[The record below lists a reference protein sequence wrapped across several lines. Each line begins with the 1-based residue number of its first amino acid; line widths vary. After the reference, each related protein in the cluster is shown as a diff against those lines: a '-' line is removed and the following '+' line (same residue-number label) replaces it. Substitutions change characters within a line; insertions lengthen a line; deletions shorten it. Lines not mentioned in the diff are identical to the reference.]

1 MNAPETKAITTAQ
14 PVKSPTVSQKLSDY
28 VAGFS
33 YDAIP
38 PAVRER
44 AKYLMLD
51 AIGIAYAST
60 HYAFAHHILSGIRSI
75 AGSGTSGLIGMSDKL
90 PLRDAVLMNGA
101 LVHGLDYDDT
111 HVGAIV
117 HPTAS
122 ALPCAMGVAE
132 AIDASGRDLLAAYIL
147 GVETVVRVCGAAK
160 GGFHHFGFHPTGI
173 TAHFSC
179 ALQAGWLYGLNARQ
193 LTMAQGFVGSTAAA
207 SQEFLEEGAWNK
219 RLHPG
224 WAGVAGIT
232 AAHLARNGYVGPSKT
247 YEGRFGLYQSHLQT
261 LKDDVDYAD
270 VTDGL
275 GTRWETSEVAIK
287 PYPICHLIHAC
298 ADAAL
303 VLREK
308 HKLKPEDIESVQALI
323 PEPTIHII
331 AQPEA
336 SKIKPANDYDAK
348 FSVQFVTA
356 ACLVLGRFG
365 LAELEQDTLS
375 NATILDLASR
385 VSYAADPDTTYP
397 KYFSG
402 GVVIKLRN
410 GKTLRHHEPINR
422 GTGERAL
429 TGDEISAKYRD
440 NAAMALPARR
450 IEQVRDAILGVE
462 SLSAREFLA
471 VLGNKG

>member
-14 PVKSPTVSQKLSDY
+14 PVKSPTVSQSLSDY
-28 VAGFS
+28 VAG
-33 YDAIP
+33 YRYEAIP

-75 AGSGTSGLIGMSDKL
+75 AGSGASGLIGLTDKL

-179 ALQAGWLYGLNARQ
+179 ALQAGWLYGRNARQ

-207 SQEFLEEGAWNK
+207 TQEFLEEGAWNK

-224 WAGVAGIT
+224 WASVAGIT
-232 AAHLARNGYVGPSKT
+232 AANLARGGTVGPTKP
-247 YEGRFGLYQSHLQT
+247 YEGRLGLFNTH
-261 LKDDVDYAD
+261 LKDLAKQVDYAAI
-270 VTDGL
+270 TCEL
-275 GTRWETSEVAIK
+275 GATWEIMNVAVK
-287 PYPICHLIHAC
+287 PFPVCHFIHAC
-298 ADAAL
+298 GDAAL
-303 VLREK
+303 ILRDQHAIQPDQIEK
-308 HKLKPEDIESVQALI
+308 IPSLIAEETLHIVAEPAQLK
-323 PEPTIHII
+323 
-331 AQPEA
+331 
-336 SKIKPANDYDAK
+336 KKPANDYDAK
-348 FSVQFVTA
+348 FSVHYFVA
-356 ACLVLGRFG
+356 ACLVRGKFG
-365 LAELEQDTLS
+365 LAELEADVR
-375 NATILDLASR
+375 NDAAILALAQK
-385 VSYAADPDTTYP
+385 VEAVADPDSLYP
-397 KYFSG
+397 GILSG
-402 GVVIKLRN
+402 GVIIKMKN
-410 GKTLRHHEPINR
+410 GDEYRHHERINR
-422 GTGERAL
+422 GAGDRAL
-429 TGDEISAKYRD
+429 TSADIEAKYFD
-440 NAAMALPARR
+440 NALMTMPEQRARE
-450 IEQVRDAILGVE
+450 IRDAVLK
-462 SLSAREFLA
+462 LDQANARELA
-471 VLGNKG
+471 NTLAK

>member
-1 MNAPETKAITTAQ
+1 MFGRSSCIRWLPRV
-14 PVKSPTVSQKLSDY
+14 PRY
-28 VAGFS
+28 VAV
-33 YDAIP
+33 
-38 PAVRER
+38 AVRER

-60 HYAFAHHILSGIRSI
+60 HYPFAHQILSGIRSV
-75 AGSGTSGLIGMSDKL
+75 AGSGASSLIGLADKL

-132 AIDASGRDLLAAYIL
+132 SIDGSGRDLLAAYIL

-173 TAHFSC
+173 AAHFSC

-193 LTMAQGFVGSTAAA
+193 LTMAQGLVGSTAAA

-232 AAHLARNGYVGPSKT
+232 AAHLARNGYVGPTKT
-247 YEGRFGLYQSHLQT
+247 YEGRFGLYQSHLQER
-261 LKDDVDYAD
+261 KNDVDYAYI
-270 VTDGL
+270 TAGL
-275 GTRWETSEVAIK
+275 GERWEVSEVAVK
-287 PYPICHLIHAC
+287 PYPACHLIHAC
-298 ADAAL
+298 ADAAIA
-303 VLREK
+303 LRNK
-308 HKLKPEDIESVQALI
+308 HQLKPEDIASVQALI

-336 SKIKPANDYDAK
+336 NKIKPTSDYDAK
-348 FSVQFVTA
+348 FSVQFATA

-365 LAELEQDTLS
+365 LAELEQDTL
-375 NATILDLASR
+375 NNPVILDLASR

-402 GVVIKLRN
+402 GVVIKTRN
-410 GKTLRHHEPINR
+410 GQTLRHHEPVNR
-422 GTGERAL
+422 GAGERAL

-440 NAAMALPARR
+440 NAALALPARR
-450 IEQVRDAILGVE
+450 IEQVRDAILGIE
-462 SLSAREFLA
+462 SLSARELMA
-471 VLGNKG
+471 VLR

>member
-1 MNAPETKAITTAQ
+1 MNPLETR
-14 PVKSPTVSQKLSDY
+14 SVSRQLADY
-28 VAGFS
+28 VSEFS
-33 YDAIP
+33 YQAIP

-51 AIGIAYAST
+51 AVGIAYAST
-60 HYAFAHHILSGIRSI
+60 RYPFAHHILSGIRSV
-75 AGSGTSGLIGMSDKL
+75 AGSGASSLIGLSDKL

-122 ALPCAMGVAE
+122 ALPCAMGVTESINAG
-132 AIDASGRDLLAAYIL
+132 GRDLLAAYIL

-173 TAHFSC
+173 AAHFSC
-179 ALQAGWLYGLNARQ
+179 ALQAGWLYGLNAHQ
-193 LTMAQGFVGSTAAA
+193 LTMAQGLVGSTAAA
-207 SQEFLEEGAWNK
+207 SQEFLDEGAWNK

-224 WAGVAGIT
+224 WAGIAGIT
-232 AAHLARNGYVGPSKT
+232 AAHLARNGYVGPTKT
-247 YEGRFGLYQSHLQT
+247 YEGRFGLYQSHLSH
-261 LKDDVDYAD
+261 LKDEVDYD
-270 VTDGL
+270 YVTAGL
-275 GTRWETSEVAIK
+275 GERWELSEVAIK
-287 PYPICHLIHAC
+287 PFPACHLIHAC

-303 VLREK
+303 ALREK
-308 HKLKPEDIESVQALI
+308 HNLKPADIASVQALI

-336 SKIKPANDYDAK
+336 NKIKPVSDYDAK

-365 LAELEQDTLS
+365 LAELEQDTL
-375 NATILDLASR
+375 NNPLILDLAAR
-385 VSYAADPDTTYP
+385 VSYAADPDTAYP

-402 GVVIKLRN
+402 GVIIKTRD
-410 GKTLRHHEPINR
+410 GKTLRHHEAVNR
-422 GTGERAL
+422 GAGARAL
-429 TGDEISAKYRD
+429 TGDEISKKYRD
-440 NAAMALPARR
+440 NAALALPGRR
-450 IEQVRDAILGVE
+450 AEQVRDAILDIE
-462 SLSAREFLA
+462 SLSAREFMS
-471 VLGNKG
+471 VLR